1 MKEVLLGNTTIEIKP
16 LSFAAVVKVGELL
29 REAGLDRIITGEDV
43 IKALKQD
50 PDILH
55 KLAAVYYLNDAESLA
70 RWAEVWREW
79 ADRFAPLQMLPIIS
93 AGVTAT
99 SRGIAQET
107 LSRWA
112 VLRALEQ
119 TAQTA
124 NKI

>member
-43 IKALKQD
+43 IEALKQD

-55 KLAAVYYLNDAESLA
+55 KLAAVYYLNEPENLR
-70 RWAEVWREW
+70 RWAEVWRDW

-99 SRGIAQET
+99 SKGIAQET

-119 TAQTA
+119 TA
-124 NKI
+124 KG

>member
-43 IKALKQD
+43 IEALKQD

-70 RWAEVWREW
+70 RWAEVWRDW

-93 AGVTAT
+93 AGVTVT
-99 SRGIAQET
+99 SKGIAQET

-119 TAQTA
+119 KA
-124 NKI
+124 KG

>member
-1 MKEVLLGNTTIEIKP
+1 MNTVILGDSTVEIKP
-16 LSFAAVVKVGELL
+16 LSFAGVVKVGKIL
-29 REAGLDRIITGEDV
+29 REAGLDKIITGGDIIE
-43 IKALKQD
+43 ALKRD

-55 KLAAVYYLNDAESLA
+55 KLAAVYYLNEPENLR
-70 RWAEVWREW
+70 RWAEVWRDW

-99 SRGIAQET
+99 SKGIAQET

-119 TAQTA
+119 KA
-124 NKI
+124 KG